1 AKVWAKTVAKSTTY
15 FTDFVKSK
23 AAQGQYVAYFS
34 APILDH
40 DGNLIAIAAMQVSPQ
55 LVTKIVDSRV
65 GMGETGESYL
75 LGLDATSNQF
85 TLRSDIV
92 TMGNGRYVVG
102 FRLGYDL
109 DYWTDARS
117 AGDTGGQGTYIDSAG
132 RPVLVTFNRIQVPGY
147 DWYLISKI
155 NQDEVTTPI
164 TRIYQALTIIT
175 AMIFVLICFVAI
187 KFSNS
192 VTSPL
197 FGQYGFRAAHCQRK
211 AQLLADH

>member
-1 AKVWAKTVAKSTTY
+1 
-15 FTDFVKSK
+15 
-23 AAQGQYVAYFS
+23 
-34 APILDH
+34 
-40 DGNLIAIAAMQVSPQ
+40 
-55 LVTKIVDSRV
+55 
-65 GMGETGESYL
+65 
-75 LGLDATSNQF
+75 
-85 TLRSDIV
+85 
-92 TMGNGRYVVG
+92 MGNGRYVVG

-175 AMIFVLICFVAI
+175 AMIFVLICFV
-187 KFSNS
+187 
-192 VTSPL
+192 
-197 FGQYGFRAAHCQRK
+197 
-211 AQLLADH
+211 